1 MGQNR
6 ELSKFPNAITVLDN
20 GNVGIGITNPQAK
33 LHVNGTSRFE
43 SFIEVRPN
51 VGNQIVLNSTGVNYS
66 FIQNNAEGSWSIGY
80 GPSTGTIGTPIL
92 TWLSDGKVG
101 IGTTS
106 MSSLLHIHGGDLT
119 ISRTVSTTSTIVG
132 ALEFRNN
139 HASAGYVWARIAAQ
153 THSSGGNPWDYSHIT
168 FSNWNGFNSLTERM
182 RITNDGSV
190 GIGTASPTA
199 RLDVY
204 QSGGPQIVVRN
215 DNAAAFMQAVSTTEA
230 QFGSI
235 GASGIV
241 SIYAGGDRRINVTA
255 AGKIGIGTSSPSTIL
270 HVVDT
275 SSNPTILTLGESG
288 ETPVLRAGGS
298 NTDIRIEA
306 VGPGGWVEM
315 MTYGSQKMRIYPDG
329 YIQMS
334 SQPSFS
340 MYVSSNVIGPAVVP
354 AGGTIFNDG
363 GYYNT
368 STYRFTAPITGR
380 YLFTFYDNVLQLYTG
395 SCEFVF
401 RVNGSTRGARA
412 YNTMTATGNW
422 VLISFQQ
429 VIKLNTGDYVDVYQL
444 SSHRADYGSQEWGNF
459 SGYLLG

>member
-1 MGQNR
+1 M
-6 ELSKFPNAITVLDN
+6 
-20 GNVGIGITNPQAK
+20 
-33 LHVNGTSRFE
+33 
-43 SFIEVRPN
+43 
-51 VGNQIVLNSTGVNYS
+51 VLNSTGVNYS

-80 GPSTGTIGTPIL
+80 GPSAGTIGTPIL

-153 THSSGGNPWDYSHIT
+153 THPSGSNPWDYSHIT

-306 VGPGGWVEM
+306 VGPGGWVEF

-340 MYVSSNVIGPAVVP
+340 MYCSSNVTGQAVVP
-354 AGGTIFNDG
+354 MGGTVYNDG

-368 STYRFTAPITGR
+368 TTYRFTAPVAGR
-380 YLFTFYDNVLQLYTG
+380 YFFSFYDNVMANSTAPTY
-395 SCEFVF
+395 FAF
-401 RVNGSTRGARA
+401 RVNGSTRGAYA
-412 YNTMTATGNW
+412 YTNTKTVGNW
-422 VLISFQQ
+422 YLMSFQQ
-429 VIKLNTGDYVDVYQL
+429 VIKLNSGDYVDVYNF
-444 SSHRADYGSQEWGNF
+444 SADRTDYGSEAWGNF
-459 SGYLLG
+459 NGHLLG